1 MQTPLTDTQV
11 QTMLHLQASMNSK
24 VDPDWV
30 AAAYPY
36 LRAVVVEAAEAIE
49 HHGWKW
55 WKKQHCDMAQLQME
69 IVDIWHFI
77 LSELLL
83 RNQGDETITARALCA
98 QIAEQGSAALS
109 SDTEGAVKTSIAY
122 DNQIVDLEKMDLL
135 DKLELLIGLSTA
147 HRIELSVFSAVLHD
161 CQMSWND
168 LYSQYVSKNVLNF
181 FRQDHGYKE
190 GTYQKLWQGKED
202 NEHLVEIMQVL
213 PASVAEY
220 PQRLYEALKARYPLP

>member
-1 MQTPLTDTQV
+1 MQTVLTDTQV
-11 QTMLHLQASMNSK
+11 RTMLHLQATMNSK
-24 VDPDWV
+24 VDPDWI

-77 LSELLL
+77 LSEMLL
-83 RNQGDETITARALCA
+83 RNQGDEVRTGKALHA
-98 QIAEQGSAALS
+98 QIAGLASTDRIQALTVVY
-109 SDTEGAVKTSIAY
+109 DGQTIEFGKTGL
-122 DNQIVDLEKMDLL
+122 LE
-135 DKLELLIGLSTA
+135 KLELLIGLSTA
-147 HRIELSVFSAVLHD
+147 RRIELPVFSAIMHD
-161 CQMSWND
+161 CDMSWND
-168 LYSQYVSKNVLNF
+168 LYAQYVSKNVLNF

-190 GTYQKLWQGKED
+190 GTYQKLWEGKED

-213 PASVAEY
+213 PATTTEY
-220 PQRLYEALKARYPLP
+220 PQRLYEALKLRYPLS